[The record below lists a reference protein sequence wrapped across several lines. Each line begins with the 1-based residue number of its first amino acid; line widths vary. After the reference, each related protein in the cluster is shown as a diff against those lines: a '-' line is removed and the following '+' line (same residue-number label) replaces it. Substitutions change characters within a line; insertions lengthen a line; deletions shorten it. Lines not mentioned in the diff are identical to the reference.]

1 MPFSAL
7 ARFLLAGLAL
17 HPALLPAQTIQRC
30 EGPDGRVS
38 YSDKECPQG
47 SRAVRSMAPATAP
60 TPEAQKEAQARA
72 QREKESAAA
81 LARTRQA
88 PAAPPAR
95 GAPSYVPA
103 EEARRAA
110 DCAYLR
116 AELDSSRRLRNV
128 LTTRPYYSL
137 DDVEQMDAREA
148 ALAADYRR
156 HCSR

>member
-1 MPFSAL
+1 MPFTALPRLLVASAV
-7 ARFLLAGLAL
+7 
-17 HPALLPAQTIQRC
+17 LLPATLLAQTIHRC
-30 EGPDGRVS
+30 EGPEGRVS
-38 YSDKECPQG
+38 YSDKECPPG
-47 SRAVRSMAPATAP
+47 SRAVRAMAPPAAP
-60 TPEAQKEAQARA
+60 TAEDQKEARARA
-72 QREKESAAA
+72 QREKDVAAA
-81 LARTRQA
+81 LAQSRQA
-88 PAAPPAR
+88 TPASPR
-95 GAPSYVPA
+95 GGAAYVPA

-156 HCSR
+156 YCSR